1 MAGQDLDPSFRSG
14 VPYKYK
20 FTLTKREDG
29 DIYKGFSTTII
40 PHENPNDLHGG
51 AMEATIDRLHL
62 SDEYGSN
69 KIHAIHL
76 QSDTRVSDYSRLAS
90 TSDHSFKPFLNLK
103 PNDENLG
110 GTTIA
115 VGGIIGV
122 PLLQWISN
130 KKNNGWEYDAQGNY
144 LRLGSD
150 WRGVCR
156 WLGGPLY
163 REHLDH
169 SFVGNLLHST
179 FVDEGELTLTTEQ
192 GIQDDLKELHNLFNW
207 LQMSFPIKNLT
218 ITAPDIAIFNDFYP
232 GDANLPADVGKL
244 KEVSY
249 FMCHNFLSFDSKERF
264 AFSTA
269 YRRIRYLPQFST
281 VDLTNNPLTF
291 IDHSWGS
298 LFAFTIAKD
307 EAPKLGTVIGIDL
320 GTTYSCV
327 GVYKDGK
334 VEIIA
339 NDQGNRITPSWV
351 GFTDSERLIGEAAKN
366 QAAANAERTIF
377 DVKRLIGRRFEDKEV
392 QRDMKLVPY
401 KIVNKDGKPYI
412 QVKIQD
418 GESKVF
424 SPEEVSAMI
433 LTRMKETAEVF
444 LGKKITD
451 AVITVPAY
459 FNDAQRQATKDA
471 GVIAGLNVARIINE
485 PTAAAIA
492 YGLDKKDGE
501 KNILVF
507 DLGGGT
513 FDVSILTIDN
523 GVFEVLATN
532 GDTHLGGEDFDQR
545 LMEYFIKL
553 IKKKH
558 NKDIGKDNRALGKL
572 RRECERAKR
581 ALSSQHQVR
590 VEIESLFD
598 GVDFSEPLTRAR
610 FEELNNDLFR
620 KTMGPVKKAMDDAGL
635 QKSQIDEI
643 VLVGGST
650 RIPKVQQLLK
660 EYFNGKE
667 PNKGVNPDEAVAFGA
682 AVQGGILSGE
692 GGPETDSI
700 LLLDVAPL
708 TLGIETV
715 GGVMTNLIPRNT
727 VIPTKKSQVFSTYQD
742 QQTAVS
748 IQVFE
753 GERSLTKDCRLLG
766 SFELTGIA
774 PAPRGTPQIEVT
786 FEVDANGILNVKAE
800 DKASG
805 KSEKITITNDKGR
818 LSQEEI
824 DRMVR
829 EAEEFADEDKKVK
842 ERIDA
847 RNSLESYIYNMKN
860 QVNDKDKLADKL
872 ESDEKEKI
880 ETAVNEA
887 LEWLD
892 DNQSAEKEDYDEKLK
907 EVEAVCNPIITAV
920 YQRSGGPS
928 AGSEEADDSEDGH
941 DEL

>member
-1 MAGQDLDPSFRSG
+1 MAGSQRARGLVVSAVLLFGCLFAISIA
-14 VPYKYK
+14 K
-20 FTLTKREDG
+20 E
-29 DIYKGFSTTII
+29 
-40 PHENPNDLHGG
+40 
-51 AMEATIDRLHL
+51 EAT
-62 SDEYGSN
+62 
-69 KIHAIHL
+69 
-76 QSDTRVSDYSRLAS
+76 
-90 TSDHSFKPFLNLK
+90 
-103 PNDENLG
+103 
-110 GTTIA
+110 
-115 VGGIIGV
+115 
-122 PLLQWISN
+122 
-130 KKNNGWEYDAQGNY
+130 
-144 LRLGSD
+144 
-150 WRGVCR
+150 
-156 WLGGPLY
+156 
-163 REHLDH
+163 
-169 SFVGNLLHST
+169 
-179 FVDEGELTLTTEQ
+179 
-192 GIQDDLKELHNLFNW
+192 
-207 LQMSFPIKNLT
+207 
-218 ITAPDIAIFNDFYP
+218 
-232 GDANLPADVGKL
+232 
-244 KEVSY
+244 
-249 FMCHNFLSFDSKERF
+249 
-264 AFSTA
+264 
-269 YRRIRYLPQFST
+269 
-281 VDLTNNPLTF
+281 
-291 IDHSWGS
+291 
-298 LFAFTIAKD
+298 
-307 EAPKLGTVIGIDL
+307 KLGTVIGIDL

-327 GVYKDGK
+327 GVYKNGH

-366 QAAANAERTIF
+366 QAAVNPERTIF
-377 DVKRLIGRRFEDKEV
+377 DVKRLIGRKDKEV

-412 QVKIQD
+412 QVKIKD
-418 GESKVF
+418 GETKIF
-424 SPEEVSAMI
+424 SPEEISAMI
-433 LTRMKETAEVF
+433 LVKMKETAEAF
-444 LGKKITD
+444 LGKKIKD
-451 AVITVPAY
+451 AVVTVPAY

-492 YGLDKKDGE
+492 YGLDQKGGE

-523 GVFEVLATN
+523 GVFEVLSTN

-545 LMEYFIKL
+545 IMEYFIKL

-558 NKDIGKDNRALGKL
+558 GKDISKDNRALGKL
-572 RRECERAKR
+572 RREAERAKR

-635 QKSQIDEI
+635 EKNQIDEI

-660 EYFNGKE
+660 DYFNGKE
-667 PNKGVNPDEAVAFGA
+667 PNKGVNPDEAVAYGA

-692 GGPETDSI
+692 VTDI

-715 GGVMTNLIPRNT
+715 GGVMTKLIPRNT
-727 VIPTKKSQVFSTYQD
+727 VIPTKKSQVFTTYQD
-742 QQTAVS
+742 QQTTVS

-753 GERSLTKDCRLLG
+753 GERSLTKDCRQLG
-766 SFELTGIA
+766 KFDLT
-774 PAPRGTPQIEVT
+774 VT

-800 DKASG
+800 DKGTG
-805 KSEKITITNDKGR
+805 KAEKITITNDKGR

-829 EAEEFADEDKKVK
+829 EAEEFAEEDKKVK

-847 RNSLESYIYNMKN
+847 RNSLETYVYNMKN
-860 QVNDKDKLADKL
+860 QINDKDKLADKL
-872 ESDEKEKI
+872 EGDEKEKI
-880 ETAVNEA
+880 EAATKEA

-892 DNQSAEKEDYDEKLK
+892 DNQTAEKEDYDEKLK

-920 YQRSGGPS
+920 YQRSGGAPGGGA
-928 AGSEEADDSEDGH
+928 AGDEEEESH